1 MGRLYIYSTHK
12 HLTRQVS
19 QHTVPKTQTPMTTQ
33 SKEHRHQSEGLILPL
48 DSLLIHL
55 LCPHHDKE
63 LERVYQR
70 IPLNEKVVG
79 LVGILSKDS
88 LAANCFGEAATAKAY
103 LAATL
108 LRRAVSQL
116 TSCSSEVT
124 DEALISSLDALL
136 QSVLWLSG
144 RNDATTGATT
154 PMRKMMSHCIAE
166 ICLILSIRSNSQCS
180 VVASVIQNIHCGI
193 QSLLLQDNTTATTET
208 LATCV
213 HLLALLPSRAPVA
226 FCHALQQQQ
235 QPQNSKLVHSILLSV
250 VSLLAKTTD
259 NIRLW
264 YACMEVLCNVA
275 SAFTI
280 VAQPHNAVSSE
291 AQISLQLLMMDSFAS
306 TPEKIKVDLPQVN
319 YLAQHVFLPLLEML
333 LVQIKANTVP
343 DDDACAIV
351 QLWLDT
357 LPKSPQLFTSSQLI
371 QQYVVEI
378 VMVLLMRYQQQRLP
392 MTVLCMEILC
402 SLCQLGTMQEF
413 LQSHYAESV
422 LDLLMQLMV
431 DGVDSDVSAWSE
443 VDYDVDSGEV
453 WDGDEDYLQDV
464 EMIFVN
470 FVSLSRNQF
479 LPNVIQKIQTNS
491 RKNDWKYLR
500 ACLSVL
506 ELLVDCAPRSFEPYV
521 GETVLFS
528 LTTLSCSNNPR
539 VHYQVCQLLG
549 SIAAS
554 GFAMTLEQYSSDVVT
569 ALSQLL
575 LSSCRKVVSHSCLAL
590 ISLLQALST
599 NGKVKL
605 INLLPDLW
613 KNIQQGV
620 FHSGNQSSNSILH
633 ATHLIACLAD
643 SMEENFTSPYYK
655 SSMTLLT
662 SCIQSGS
669 STPEIRGAALESMT
683 IVCKAAAAVASD
695 NSVLL
700 FLSDARNI
708 MSMILPLLEAYAA
721 SNNDQNIFI
730 PLEQTLTSSARI
742 ASILKEGFA
751 EYAPAV
757 MPFLLQWAT
766 QEVDVSV
773 TVRSL

>member
-1 MGRLYIYSTHK
+1 
-12 HLTRQVS
+12 
-19 QHTVPKTQTPMTTQ
+19 
-33 SKEHRHQSEGLILPL
+33 
-48 DSLLIHL
+48 
-55 LCPHHDKE
+55 
-63 LERVYQR
+63 
-70 IPLNEKVVG
+70 
-79 LVGILSKDS
+79 
-88 LAANCFGEAATAKAY
+88 
-103 LAATL
+103 
-108 LRRAVSQL
+108 
-116 TSCSSEVT
+116 
-124 DEALISSLDALL
+124 
-136 QSVLWLSG
+136 
-144 RNDATTGATT
+144 
-154 PMRKMMSHCIAE
+154 
-166 ICLILSIRSNSQCS
+166 
-180 VVASVIQNIHCGI
+180 
-193 QSLLLQDNTTATTET
+193 
-208 LATCV
+208 
-213 HLLALLPSRAPVA
+213 
-226 FCHALQQQQ
+226 
-235 QPQNSKLVHSILLSV
+235 
-250 VSLLAKTTD
+250 
-259 NIRLW
+259 
-264 YACMEVLCNVA
+264 
-275 SAFTI
+275 
-280 VAQPHNAVSSE
+280 
-291 AQISLQLLMMDSFAS
+291 
-306 TPEKIKVDLPQVN
+306 
-319 YLAQHVFLPLLEML
+319 
-333 LVQIKANTVP
+333 
-343 DDDACAIV
+343 
-351 QLWLDT
+351 
-357 LPKSPQLFTSSQLI
+357 
-371 QQYVVEI
+371 
-378 VMVLLMRYQQQRLP
+378 
-392 MTVLCMEILC
+392 
-402 SLCQLGTMQEF
+402 
-413 LQSHYAESV
+413 
-422 LDLLMQLMV
+422 
-431 DGVDSDVSAWSE
+431 
-443 VDYDVDSGEV
+443 
-453 WDGDEDYLQDV
+453 
-464 EMIFVN
+464 
-470 FVSLSRNQF
+470 
-479 LPNVIQKIQTNS
+479 
-491 RKNDWKYLR
+491 
-500 ACLSVL
+500 
-506 ELLVDCAPRSFEPYV
+506 
-521 GETVLFS
+521 
-528 LTTLSCSNNPR
+528 
-539 VHYQVCQLLG
+539 LG